1 MGVRGQA
8 TMTDDHARD
17 AADPQSSGPLNP
29 EAIDAVLFD
38 LDGVIT
44 RTAMVHARAWK
55 MAFDEFLRQRSAG
68 LDGSFEPFR
77 IDHDYM
83 TYVDG
88 KSRSDGVIAFLQSR
102 GISLAP
108 GRPDDPP
115 DRNSVHGIGNRKN
128 AKFLQ
133 LLENEG
139 VPVYGTSLDLVRS
152 LRAKGLKTGLVSSS
166 RNCAAILDVA
176 GIADLFDVRVDG
188 VTAADYGLKGKP
200 APDTFLE
207 AARSLGVEPSR
218 AVVVEDALAGVEAG
232 RAGNFARVV
241 GIARFAAR
249 EDLRARGADIVVDDL
264 AELESEAMRQEELE
278 APSALSRLPE
288 IKARLCGRQLAVFL
302 DYDGTLTPIVAR
314 PELAVLADATR
325 ATLGELSKWSR
336 AVAIVS
342 GRARDDVQ
350 ALVDVPTLLYAG
362 SHGFDIADG
371 SGRRIYQSEAQRF
384 VPIIKQ
390 AAQALRDQIGAID
403 GVIIEDKVFAL
414 AVHYRLVADR
424 DLDQVRQGVDEVEAE
439 HAELRRQGGKKIFEF
454 LPAIEWDK
462 GKAIRWLLRDLDLE
476 TPDVVPLYFG
486 DDVTDRSA
494 FRALRGR
501 GIGFLVAEAVQP
513 TAAHYRLKDPGE
525 VNAFLRALIA
535 QLERRP
541 A

>member
-1 MGVRGQA
+1 
-8 TMTDDHARD
+8 MTDNRARD
-17 AADPQSSGPLNP
+17 GADPKSGGPFSI

-68 LDGSFEPFR
+68 LDGSFEPFH

-88 KSRSDGVIAFLQSR
+88 KSRSDGVVSFLQSR
-102 GISLAP
+102 GISVAP
-108 GRPDDPP
+108 GQPDDPP

-128 AKFLQ
+128 AKFLE

-139 VPVYGTSLDLVRS
+139 VPVYGSSLDLVRR
-152 LRAKGLKTGLVSSS
+152 LRAQGLKTGLVSSS

-188 VTAADYGLKGKP
+188 VTAAEYGLKGKP
-200 APDTFLE
+200 APDTFIE

-218 AVVVEDALAGVEAG
+218 AAVVEDALAGVEAG
-232 RAGNFARVV
+232 RAGGFAQVI

-249 EDLRARGADIVVDDL
+249 EDLEAKGADFVFDDL
-264 AELESEAMRQEELE
+264 AELEPEGTLQVELE

-314 PELAVLADATR
+314 PEMATLTDATR
-325 ATLGELSKWSR
+325 ATLDELSKWCR

-350 ALVDVPTLLYAG
+350 KLVDVPTLLYAG

-371 SGRRIYQSEAQRF
+371 SGNRIFQSGAERF

-390 AAQALRDQIGAID
+390 AAQALGDRIGAVD

-424 DLDQVRQGVDEVEAE
+424 DLDRVKQAVDEIAAE
-439 HAELRRQGGKKIFEF
+439 YADLRKQGGKKIFEF

-462 GKAIRWLLRDLDLE
+462 GKAIRWLIRDLGLE
-476 TPDVVPLYFG
+476 TPEVVALYFG

-501 GIGFLVAEAVQP
+501 GVGFLVAEAVQP